1 MTRQIK
7 WIDRPDKGT
16 ACPDCKQV
24 EVCAKCKSDIA
35 DAVYAINSAWNYRPA
50 AMADLFPAHTMKGK
64 NWYGEDGL
72 L

>member
-7 WIDRPDKGT
+7 WINRPDKGT

-35 DAVYAINSAWNYRPA
+35 FAKWALETNAGPYYLLNFSPKKR
-50 AMADLFPAHTMKGK
+50 GK